1 MGDGGAAERK
11 RAGGQLAGFDP
22 ILLAVLSNRFESI
35 IREMTNTV
43 MKASRSS
50 VIKNARDMS
59 CGILT
64 YDHRLVSVE
73 EALPIHVT
81 ALELTTQ
88 PINRLF
94 NDIKDG
100 DAFLNNSPF
109 YGGTHHADLTLCVP
123 VFCDGEPLFWTLAR
137 SHHADIGAPEPTT
150 YLPYAKSIY
159 EEGLHFPCVRIQ
171 ENGEDKADLIRMGHQ
186 KIRVSNIWYGDYRAQ
201 VGACRTGE
209 RRLKELVKQYGLE
222 TVKSFIEAWMEYG
235 ERRAIAAI
243 KKLPAGTFTYTVRH
257 DPVPKVADE
266 GVPITAKVTIDP
278 KKGLITVDVR
288 DNPDC
293 VPGGLNVTEACVIA
307 SCRTGVYY
315 NIDSSVPHNHGSA
328 SRIVPLLRDNCV
340 VGRPQHPIGTSC
352 ATSNVNERLAN
363 AVACC
368 FAQIG
373 EPYGMAEGGGNASAA
388 LGVVSGMDKRRKT
401 HVEYVTQLMMGLS
414 GGPGTY
420 GHDGWL
426 TYECAVGNG
435 IMVNDSIEVDEATYP
450 ILIEERSVAEDSM
463 GFGRWNGAPAVK
475 GSYRSLTGDM
485 VVYFFGDGG
494 TFPAKGVLGGKPGAS
509 CGTWKRHKNG
519 KLERQPDFDHCTA
532 GEKEAVHYR
541 SCAGGGYGDP
551 RIREPARV
559 LADVNRRW
567 LSVATARKVFGVAVK
582 SAANGLDYVLDEA
595 GTAKLRATARKG
607 SVKRK
612 AAKPAR
618 KAASRSV
625 KKTARKPAKKTA

>member
-1 MGDGGAAERK
+1 MVARRESGMGDGDAV
-11 RAGGQLAGFDP
+11 GGKPTEFDP

-81 ALELTTQ
+81 ALELTTK
-88 PINRLF
+88 PITALF
-94 NDIKDG
+94 DDIKEG

-109 YGGTHHADLTLCVP
+109 FGGTHHADLTLCVP

-150 YLPYAKSIY
+150 YLPYAKTIY

-171 ENGEDKADLIRMGHQ
+171 EGGEDKADLIRMGHQ

-209 RRLKELVKQYGLE
+209 RRLKELAKKYGLE
-222 TVKSFIEAWMEYG
+222 TLKAFIEAWMEYG

-243 KKLPAGTFTYTVRH
+243 RQLPAGTFTYQVRH
-257 DPVPKVADE
+257 DPVPGVADD
-266 GVPITAKVTIDP
+266 GVAIRAKVKIDP
-278 KKGLITVDVR
+278 KAGLITVDVR

-293 VPGGLNVTEACVIA
+293 VQGGLNVSEACVIA

-315 NIDSSVPHNHGSA
+315 NIDSSIPHNHGSA
-328 SRIVPLLRDNCV
+328 SRIVPILRDNCV

-363 AVACC
+363 AVQCC
-368 FAQIG
+368 FSELG
-373 EPYGMAEGGGNASAA
+373 EPYGMAEGGGNFSAA
-388 LGVVSGMDKRRKT
+388 LGVVSGTDKRRKT
-401 HVEYVTQLMMGLS
+401 EIPYITQLMLALS
-414 GGPGTY
+414 GGPGSH

-463 GFGRWNGAPAVK
+463 GFGEFNGAPATQ

-485 VVYFFGDGG
+485 TVYYCGDGG
-494 TFPAKGVLGGKPGAS
+494 TFAPKGVLGGKPGAG
-509 CGTWKRHKNG
+509 CGTWKRHRNG
-519 KLERQPDFDHCTA
+519 KLERLPDFHTETVDQR
-532 GEKEAVHYR
+532 EAVHYR

-551 RIREPARV
+551 RRRDPARV

-567 LSVATARKVFGVAVK
+567 LSVAAARKTFGVAVAK
-582 SAANGLDYVLDEA
+582 APNGIDYVLDEL
-595 GTAKLRATARKG
+595 GTTRLRKSKGRIQTKKGGRTATAGRG
-607 SVKRK
+607 R
-612 AAKPAR
+612 R
-618 KAASRSV
+618 
-625 KKTARKPAKKTA
+625 T

>member
-1 MGDGGAAERK
+1 MADGRAPQAKSAA
-11 RAGGQLAGFDP
+11 FDP

-81 ALELTTQ
+81 ALELTTK
-88 PINRLF
+88 PITELF
-94 NDIKDG
+94 ADIKDG

-123 VFCDGEPLFWTLAR
+123 VFCDGEPMFWALAR

-150 YLPYAKSIY
+150 YLPYAKTIY
-159 EEGLHFPCVRIQ
+159 EEGVHFPCVRIQ
-171 ENGEDKADLIRMGHQ
+171 ENRKDKDDLIRMGQQ

-209 RRLKELVKQYGLE
+209 RRLKELVAKYGKE
-222 TVKSFIEAWMEYG
+222 TIKSFIEAWMDYG

-243 KKLPAGTFTYTVRH
+243 RQLPAGTFTYEVRH
-257 DPVPKVADE
+257 DPVPNVADH
-266 GVPITAKVTIDP
+266 GIAVRAKVTIDP
-278 KKGLITVDVR
+278 KEGLITVDVR
-288 DNPDC
+288 DNDDC
-293 VPGGLNVTEACVIA
+293 VQGGLNVTEACVIA

-315 NIDSSVPHNHGSA
+315 NIDSSIPHNHGSA
-328 SRIVPLLRDNCV
+328 SRIVPVLRDNCV
-340 VGRPQHPIGTSC
+340 VGRPLHPIGTSC

-363 AVACC
+363 AVQCC
-368 FAQIG
+368 FSRLG
-373 EPYGMAEGGGNASAA
+373 KPYGMAEGGGNFSAA
-388 LGVVSGMDKRRKT
+388 LGVVSGVDKRRKT
-401 HVEYVTQLMMGLS
+401 EVPYITQLMLALS
-414 GGPGTY
+414 GGPGSE

-450 ILIEERSVAEDSM
+450 ILIEERRVADDTM
-463 GFGRWNGAPAVK
+463 GFGEFNGAPATQ

-485 VVYFFGDGG
+485 TVYYCGDGG
-494 TFPAKGVLGGKPGAS
+494 TFAPQGVLGGKAGAG
-509 CGTWKRHKNG
+509 CGTWKRHRNG
-519 KLERQPDFDHCTA
+519 KLERLPDFHT
-532 GEKEAVHYR
+532 ETVTQKEAIHYR
-541 SCAGGGYGDP
+541 SCGGGGYGDP
-551 RIREPARV
+551 RRRDPERV
-559 LADVNRRW
+559 LSDVNRHW
-567 LSVATARKVFGVAVK
+567 LSVDAARKVFGVAVTPG
-582 SAANGLDYVLDEA
+582 ANGVDFVINEA
-595 GTAKLRATARKG
+595 ETRRLRKSGARAASKRATRTGRK
-607 SVKRK
+607 
-612 AAKPAR
+612 
-618 KAASRSV
+618 
-625 KKTARKPAKKTA
+625 KK

>member
-1 MGDGGAAERK
+1 MRSAAPRD
-11 RAGGQLAGFDP
+11 FDP
-22 ILLAVLSNRFESI
+22 VLLAVLSNRFESI

-81 ALELTTQ
+81 ALELTTK
-88 PINRLF
+88 PITELF
-94 NDIKDG
+94 DDISEG

-123 VFCDGEPLFWTLAR
+123 VFCDGEPMFWTLAR

-150 YLPYAKSIY
+150 YLPYAKTIY

-171 ENGEDKADLIRMGHQ
+171 QNGEDKADLIRMGHQ

-209 RRLKELVKQYGLE
+209 RRLKELAKQYGLDI
-222 TVKSFIEAWMEYG
+222 VKAFIEAWMEYG

-243 KKLPAGTFTYTVRH
+243 RQLPAGTFSYEVRH
-257 DPVPKVADE
+257 DPVPGVADQ
-266 GVPITAKVTIDP
+266 GVAIRAKVKIDP
-278 KKGLITVDVR
+278 KAGLITVDVR

-293 VPGGLNVTEACVIA
+293 VEGGLNVSEACVIA

-315 NIDSSVPHNHGSA
+315 NIDASIPHNHGSA
-328 SRIVPLLRDNCV
+328 SRIVPIMRDNCV

-363 AVACC
+363 AVQCC
-368 FAQIG
+368 FAGIG
-373 EPYGMAEGGGNASAA
+373 APHGMAEGGGNFSAA
-388 LGVVSGMDKRRKT
+388 LGVVSGIDKRRKT
-401 HVEYVTQLMMGLS
+401 EIPYITQLMLALS
-414 GGPGTY
+414 GGPGSH
-420 GHDGWL
+420 GHDGWV

-450 ILIEERSVAEDSM
+450 ILIEERRIAEDSM
-463 GFGRWNGAPAVK
+463 GFGEYNGAPATA

-485 VVYFFGDGG
+485 TVYYCGDGG
-494 TFPAKGVLGGKPGAS
+494 TFAPKGVLGGKAGAG
-509 CGTWKRHKNG
+509 CGSWKRHRNG
-519 KLERQPDFDHCTA
+519 KLERLPDFHT
-532 GEKEAVHYR
+532 ETVSLREAIHYR

-551 RIREPARV
+551 RRRDPRRV
-559 LADVNRRW
+559 LADINRRW
-567 LSVATARKVFGVAVK
+567 LSVTAARKVFGVAVAK
-582 SAANGLDYVLDEA
+582 APNGIDYVLDEI
-595 GTAKLRATARKG
+595 GTARLRKPWAKGRKND
-607 SVKRK
+607 RK
-612 AAKPAR
+612 AAA
-618 KAASRSV
+618 
-625 KKTARKPAKKTA
+625 KTGRRA

>member
-1 MGDGGAAERK
+1 MKDGGAVGAKPAE
-11 RAGGQLAGFDP
+11 FDP

-81 ALELTTQ
+81 ALELTTK
-88 PINRLF
+88 PITELF
-94 NDIKDG
+94 DDIKEG

-109 YGGTHHADLTLCVP
+109 FGGTHHADLTLCVP
-123 VFCDGEPLFWTLAR
+123 VFCEGVPMFWTLAR

-150 YLPYAKSIY
+150 YLPYAKTIY

-171 ENGEDKADLIRMGHQ
+171 ENSEDKADLIRMGMQ

-209 RRLKELVKQYGLE
+209 RRLKELAKQYGLE
-222 TVKSFIEAWMEYG
+222 TVKAFIEAWMDYG

-243 KKLPAGTFTYTVRH
+243 RQLPAGTFSYEVRH
-257 DPVPKVADE
+257 DPVPGVAE
-266 GVPITAKVTIDP
+266 KGVPIRATVKIDP
-278 KKGLITVDVR
+278 KHGLISVDVR

-293 VPGGLNVTEACVIA
+293 VEGGLNVSEACVIA

-315 NIDSSVPHNHGSA
+315 NIDSSIPHNHGSA
-328 SRIVPLLRDNCV
+328 SRIVPVMRDNCV

-363 AVACC
+363 AVQCC
-368 FAQIG
+368 FSQLG
-373 EPYGMAEGGGNASAA
+373 EPYGMAEGGGNFSAA
-388 LGVVSGMDKRRKT
+388 LGVVSGNDKRRKA
-401 HVEYVTQLMMGLS
+401 EIPYITQLMLALS
-414 GGPGTY
+414 GGPGSH

-463 GFGRWNGAPAVK
+463 GFGEFNGAPATK

-485 VVYFFGDGG
+485 TVYYCGDGG
-494 TFPAKGVLGGKPGAS
+494 TFAPKGVLGGRAGAG
-509 CGTWKRHKNG
+509 CGSWKRHRNG
-519 KLERQPDFDHCTA
+519 RLERLPDFHT
-532 GEKEAVHYR
+532 ETVSQKEAIHYR

-551 RIREPARV
+551 MQRDPQRV

-567 LSVATARKVFGVAVK
+567 LSAGAARKSFGVAVTK
-582 SAANGLDYVLDEA
+582 APNGIDYVLDEV
-595 GTAKLRATARKG
+595 GTARLRKTKGKAQTKKNGRKATAAAGRK
-607 SVKRK
+607 R
-612 AAKPAR
+612 
-618 KAASRSV
+618 
-625 KKTARKPAKKTA
+625 

>member
-1 MGDGGAAERK
+1 MAEGGPGTVTRGSGRKAAD
-11 RAGGQLAGFDP
+11 FDP

-59 CGILT
+59 CGLLT

-81 ALELTTQ
+81 GLELTTK
-88 PINRLF
+88 PITELF
-94 NDIKDG
+94 DDIKEG

-109 YGGTHHADLTLCVP
+109 YGGTHHADLTLCIP
-123 VFCDGEPLFWTLAR
+123 VFCDGEPMFWTLAR

-150 YLPYAKSIY
+150 YLPYAGDIY
-159 EEGLHFPCVRIQ
+159 MEGVHFPCVRVHQDYQ
-171 ENGEDKADLIRMGHQ
+171 EKADIVRIGLQ
-186 KIRVSNIWYGDYRAQ
+186 KIRVPSIWYGDYRAQ

-209 RRLKELVKQYGLE
+209 RRLKELVKHYGID
-222 TVKSFIEAWMEYG
+222 VIKHFIEAWMDYG
-235 ERRAIAAI
+235 ERRAIDAI
-243 KKLPAGTFTYTVRH
+243 RQLPAGTLTYSVRH
-257 DPVPKVADE
+257 DPVPGVADK
-266 GVPITAKVTIDP
+266 GVPITAKVIIDN
-278 KKGLITVDVR
+278 KRGVITVDVR

-315 NIDSSVPHNHGSA
+315 NIDPSIPHNHGSA

-363 AVACC
+363 AVQCA
-368 FAQIG
+368 FAALGQ
-373 EPYGMAEGGGNASAA
+373 PYGMAEGGGNASAA
-388 LGVVSGMDKRRKT
+388 LGVISGVDHRRKSA
-401 HVEYVTQLMMGLS
+401 VPYVTQVMLGLS
-414 GGPGTY
+414 GGPGSH

-426 TYECAVGNG
+426 TYESSVGNG
-435 IMVNDSIEVDEATYP
+435 IMVNDSIEIDEATYP
-450 ILIEERSVAEDSM
+450 ILIEERSVAQDSM
-463 GFGRWNGAPAVK
+463 GFGQWNGAPAVK

-485 VVYFFGDGG
+485 TVYFFGDGG
-494 TFPAKGVLGGKPGAS
+494 TFPAKGVLGGMEGLG
-509 CGTWKRHKNG
+509 CGTWKRHRNG

-541 SCAGGGYGDP
+541 SCAGGGYGSPHDRDP
-551 RIREPARV
+551 AWV
-559 LADVNRRW
+559 VADINRGW
-567 LSVATARKVFGVAVK
+567 LSVEKARSVFGVAVTRDK
-582 SAANGLDYVLDEA
+582 NGVDHTLDEA
-595 GTAKLRATARKG
+595 ATAKLRAKTKTKAKAKNSRRRK
-607 SVKRK
+607 
-612 AAKPAR
+612 
-618 KAASRSV
+618 
-625 KKTARKPAKKTA
+625 